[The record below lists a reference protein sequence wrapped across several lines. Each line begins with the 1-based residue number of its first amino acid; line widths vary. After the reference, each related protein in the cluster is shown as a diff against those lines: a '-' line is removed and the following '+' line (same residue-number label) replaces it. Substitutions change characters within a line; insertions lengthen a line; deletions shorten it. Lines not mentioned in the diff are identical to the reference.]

1 MADSSDVQQSHR
13 YTRRTTFDAIL
24 VGGAIATF
32 LFFVYE
38 LQSILS
44 PLFLAVA
51 IWLMLWPLRRARA
64 TRALLIA
71 LSFLLTL
78 WLFTELRTVLLPFLA
93 VYLLAYLFNPLVSIL
108 EERFRMPRWV
118 SAGGVTLIVIG
129 TIAFL
134 LVLLIPAIVDQL
146 QLLARDLP
154 RSVTVIQQW
163 LRENEFLAYLESMN
177 LLNRSHLSNEIGN
190 FLPRQIAAFAA
201 NIPRAIQ
208 GLYTSLGSVLA
219 AITMALIMPVVLFY
233 MLRDY
238 PAIRQRM
245 LEFLPLRADRR
256 EVLDTVGRVMG
267 NYLRGQLTISAISA
281 INVTFWLTLFD
292 VPFALLIGLLSGIL
306 NMIPNIGV
314 IITNVIGVI
323 LALLFGDPA
332 WVKAGIVLL
341 VLFGE
346 QLLEAT
352 ILTPN
357 IMSHRVGLH
366 PVLVI
371 LSLFIF
377 GKFLNVL
384 GLLIA
389 VPATALLITFYQTY
403 RGELVLSY
411 DQTEETSHTA

>member
-1 MADSSDVQQSHR
+1 MAESADAQQLHR

-24 VGGAIATF
+24 IGGAVAAF
-32 LFFVYE
+32 LFLIY
-38 LQSILS
+38 LLRPALS

-51 IWLMLWPLRRARA
+51 IWLMVWPLRRARA

-71 LSFLLTL
+71 MSFLVTL
-78 WLFTELRTVLLPFLA
+78 WLFEELRTVLLPFIA
-93 VYLLAYLFNPLVSIL
+93 VYLLAYLFNPLVSVL
-108 EERFRMPRWV
+108 EERFHMPRWV
-118 SAGGVTLIVIG
+118 SALGVTLMVVGAI
-129 TIAFL
+129 
-134 LVLLIPAIVDQL
+134 VLLILLLLPAIIDQL

-154 RSVTVIQQW
+154 RNVTAVQQW
-163 LRENEFLAYLESMN
+163 LQKNEFLAYLESMN
-177 LLNRSHLSNEIGN
+177 LLDRNYLSNEIGN

-201 NIPRAIQ
+201 NIPKAVQ

-219 AITMALIMPVVLFY
+219 AVTMALILPVVLFY

-238 PAIRQRM
+238 PGIRQRL
-245 LEFLPLRADRR
+245 LEFFPLRPDRR
-256 EVLDTVGRVMG
+256 EILSTVGKVMG

-314 IITNVIGVI
+314 VITNVIGVV
-323 LALLFGDPA
+323 LALLFGEPA
-332 WVKAGIVLL
+332 LVKAGIVLL

-352 ILTPN
+352 VLTPN

-389 VPATALLITFYQTY
+389 VPTTALLITFYQTY

-411 DQTEETSHTA
+411 EQTESDTT